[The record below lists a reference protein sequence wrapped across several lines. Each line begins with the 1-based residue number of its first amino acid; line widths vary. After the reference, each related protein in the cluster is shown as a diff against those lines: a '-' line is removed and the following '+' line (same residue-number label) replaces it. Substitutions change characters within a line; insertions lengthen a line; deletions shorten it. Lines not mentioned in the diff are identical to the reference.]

1 MASNVYECM
10 FILDANRY
18 ARDPGR
24 VSGRIPQ
31 MVEEFSIECSMIKVF
46 ATEACALAA
55 EECLQMLGGYGYC
68 QEYPLERFYRDERIN
83 RIFEGTNEI
92 NRMLVPGMI
101 MRKALKGE
109 LPFLQAAGKV
119 AEELIGLPSFED
131 PGEPGYLEDE
141 AKLVANMKKSVLAV
155 LGVAAQKF
163 GMGLKDQQGVL
174 ADTADMIMET
184 YACESAL
191 LRTLKRAEAGGEE
204 GAAAM
209 ADMFT
214 LYVHDAMDKVA
225 VRARNVLAVAAEGDE
240 LRTLLAGVRRL
251 TKHDPVNRAEL
262 HDRIAGRCVEAEGYT
277 VE

>member
-1 MASNVYECM
+1 
-10 FILDANRY
+10 
-18 ARDPGR
+18 
-24 VSGRIPQ
+24 
-31 MVEEFSIECSMIKVF
+31 
-46 ATEACALAA
+46 
-55 EECLQMLGGYGYC
+55 
-68 QEYPLERFYRDERIN
+68 
-83 RIFEGTNEI
+83 
-92 NRMLVPGMI
+92 
-101 MRKALKGE
+101 
-109 LPFLQAAGKV
+109 
-119 AEELIGLPSFED
+119 
-131 PGEPGYLEDE
+131 
-141 AKLVANMKKSVLAV
+141 
-155 LGVAAQKF
+155 
-163 GMGLKDQQGVL
+163 
-174 ADTADMIMET
+174 MET

-277 VE
+277 VD